1 MRKTKTY
8 AQLTEEISETIRKW
22 GRSHFVVEN
31 DLAPRSRTK
40 KNQTPQ
46 EREVRLIFPFWVN
59 NRHFKEIR
67 LHVRREATATENLAL
82 IAQAL
87 EMARLAE
94 VREVDE
100 LLALLYRQIK
110 PAPVPPKQAQ
120 PQPEPK
126 PPQPPQVPPHYAL
139 LHLSPDAPLEI
150 AEAVYRTMVKKH
162 HPDLGGST
170 ETMQRLN
177 AAIERIRK
185 ERA

>member
-8 AQLTEEISETIRKW
+8 SQLLDEIGETFRKW
-22 GRSHFVVEN
+22 GRSRFVVEN

-46 EREVRLIFPFWVN
+46 EREVRLMFPFWVDG
-59 NRHFKEIR
+59 RHFREVR

-87 EMARLAE
+87 EMARMAE

-100 LLALLYRQIK
+100 LLALLYRQIR
-110 PAPVPPKQAQ
+110 PASALPKQ

-126 PPQPPQVPPHYAL
+126 PPQQAQIPPHYAL

-150 AEAVYRTMVKKH
+150 AEAVYRALVKKH
-162 HPDLGGST
+162 HPDLGGNT